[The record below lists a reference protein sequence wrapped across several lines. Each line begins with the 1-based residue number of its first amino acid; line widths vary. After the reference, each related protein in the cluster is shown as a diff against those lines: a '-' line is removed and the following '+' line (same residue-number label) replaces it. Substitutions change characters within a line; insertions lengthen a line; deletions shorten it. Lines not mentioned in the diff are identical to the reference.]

1 MYREFFLFPRHPTP
15 NENIPAA
22 AAVNPQSTI
31 PPHNS
36 NMSRQQPITKDH
48 DTADMIGT
56 TVSSLAAAEALPGV
70 CHTRLQGEPLP
81 NHDDTRRIVELCRHL
96 FFPGFYANSQVRRD
110 NLLYH
115 IGIAVDQLR
124 SILSR
129 QITAG
134 LCFET
139 ECGTPP
145 DMKETAARAERLTM
159 QFIEQLPH
167 MRTLLAAD
175 AEATYRG
182 DPAANSTEEVIFSY
196 PGLRALTCHR
206 IAHALHKLGV
216 PVIPRM
222 ISELAHSETGIDL
235 HPGATIGPG
244 LMIDHGT
251 GVVVGATS
259 IIGENVKIYQ
269 GVTLGAR
276 SFARDADNNPV
287 KGVPRHPTVGRD
299 VVIYANTTILGRIT
313 IGDGA
318 VIGGNLWV
326 TFDVAPGERLVQSS
340 PTNIVRLPAE

>member
-1 MYREFFLFPRHPTP
+1 MNRRHPAHTHRDD
-15 NENIPAA
+15 A
-22 AAVNPQSTI
+22 
-31 PPHNS
+31 
-36 NMSRQQPITKDH
+36 
-48 DTADMIGT
+48 DTIGT
-56 TVSSLAAAEALPGV
+56 TVSRLAAAEALPGV

-96 FFPGFYANSQVRRD
+96 FFPGFFANSQVRRD

-115 IGIAVDQLR
+115 IGMAVDELR
-124 SILSR
+124 GILSR
-129 QITAG
+129 QIAAG

-139 ECGTPP
+139 ECGTPT
-145 DMKETAARAERLTM
+145 DMTATTQRADRLTM
-159 QFIEQLPH
+159 QFIEQLPA
-167 MRTLLAAD
+167 MRHLLAAD

-206 IAHALHKLGV
+206 IAHTLHRLGV

-276 SFARDADNNPV
+276 SFVRDADNNPV
-287 KGVPRHPTVGRD
+287 KGVPRHPIVGRD
-299 VVIYANTTILGRIT
+299 VVIYANTTILGRIS

-340 PTNIVRLPAE
+340 PTNIVRLPADNRE

>member
-1 MYREFFLFPRHPTP
+1 MTTTDNPTDRP
-15 NENIPAA
+15 
-22 AAVNPQSTI
+22 
-31 PPHNS
+31 
-36 NMSRQQPITKDH
+36 
-48 DTADMIGT
+48 TADSISD
-56 TVSSLAAAEALPGV
+56 VVRQLSSAEDLPGV
-70 CHTRLQGEPLP
+70 CRTRLQGEPLP
-81 NHDDTRRIVELCRHL
+81 THDATRRIVDLCRHL
-96 FFPGFYANSQVRRD
+96 FFPGFFANNQVRRD

-115 IGIAVDQLR
+115 IGMAVDELR
-124 SILSR
+124 AILSR

-139 ECGTPP
+139 ECGTSP
-145 DMKETAARAERLTM
+145 DMTELRMRADRLTLR
-159 QFIEQLPH
+159 FIGQMPS
-167 MRTLLAAD
+167 MRHLLAAD
-175 AEATYRG
+175 AEATYRR

-196 PGLRALTCHR
+196 PGLRALICHR
-206 IAHALHKLGV
+206 IAHALYDLGV

-259 IIGENVKIYQ
+259 IIGDNVKIYQ

-276 SFARDADNNPV
+276 SFVRDADDNPV
-287 KGVPRHPTVGRD
+287 KGVPRHPIVGD
-299 VVIYANTTILGRIT
+299 NVVIYANTTVLGRIT

-326 TFDVAPGERLVQSS
+326 TFDVAPGERLVQSP
-340 PTNIVRLPAE
+340 PTNIVRLPK